1 MQVRAAFAALLA
13 ALMATGCATAPEPPA
28 PPTTASGTPSPVA
41 SAPAGADRSA
51 AARKALRALERE
63 YDARLGVWALDT
75 GTGDFVDFNAD
86 ERFAFA
92 STFKPLVCGVLLQ
105 QASDRRLAAVVR
117 WKAADV
123 VANSPVTARR
133 TARGMTLAQLCEAA
147 IRHSDNT
154 AINLV
159 LAEIGGP
166 KAFTD
171 ALHDLGDT
179 ATRSD
184 RIEPAMSDVPPGE
197 TRDTT
202 TPRAF
207 ATDLGAFLLGD
218 ALPDPRRALLAD
230 WLSRPL
236 PLSAEIRGGLPDGWR
251 VHGKTGTTANGGRN
265 YIAVTHPPGR
275 APLLL
280 AVLSTRTDPSLP
292 TDDTLLAT
300 ALTKAVT
307 ALTP

>member
-13 ALMATGCATAPEPPA
+13 AVMASGCAAPA
-28 PPTTASGTPSPVA
+28 PSAPSGPPSPTSSA
-41 SAPAGADRSA
+41 SALAGLDRSDS
-51 AARKALRALERE
+51 ARRALRALERE

-75 GTGDFVDFNAD
+75 GTGDFVGFNAD

-105 QASDRRLAAVVR
+105 RASDERLAAVVR

-154 AINLV
+154 AVNLV

-166 KAFTD
+166 KAFTE
-171 ALHDLGDT
+171 ALRALGDD
-179 ATRSD
+179 ATRAD
-184 RIEPAMSDVPPGE
+184 RIEPAMSDVPPGDE
-197 TRDTT
+197 RDTT

-218 ALPDPRRALLAD
+218 ALPDSRRTLLTD

-236 PLSAEIRGGLPDGWR
+236 PLSAEIRSGVPEGWR
-251 VHGKTGTTANGGRN
+251 VHGKTGTTRNGGRN
-265 YIAVTHPPGR
+265 YIAVARPPGGS
-275 APLLL
+275 PI
-280 AVLSTRTDPSLP
+280 
-292 TDDTLLAT
+292 LLAT
-300 ALTKAVT
+300 MSTREDPAQSPDDALLSSALTTTVA